1 MFRAVVSRDDM
12 MHQRLTEVAEELTSG
27 EAVPLVL
34 AFAQRHRFSDEELA
48 QFRKMIE
55 EMEAKRTSRRK
66 SAK

>member
-1 MFRAVVSRDDM
+1 
-12 MHQRLTEVAEELTSG
+12 MHQRLTEVADELTAG

-48 QFRKMIE
+48 QFRKMID
-55 EMEAKRTSRRK
+55 EMVAKRKSRRE